1 VARLV
6 VIGLEAAGE
15 TLGVL
20 AAGFRHE
27 SPSRAVIGRLE
38 LRAGLAITALVL
50 RERNREVARQQASQ
64 RALLQASN
72 AATVLID
79 DRGAIAGLSRGARAL
94 LGDEQDSAVPAG
106 EMGSAPSRQFV
117 ELFHARARERAEN
130 WLRRVQG
137 HSDVEIGISDDAH
150 ELELQ
155 SGGRVRLQCIRPE
168 GGLAAVSLELL
179 TASDAALRRD
189 RAEAQLFHL
198 MEWLDEGIVLF
209 DAQNHIQAMNSRF
222 EQMVGMPAEE
232 SGRIAT
238 LQGLIARLS
247 DQAAEP
253 EKFAKRWRD
262 LARGLGSGLREEI
275 LLARPAQRVLERVAR
290 PILDADG
297 RPIGRV
303 EIYRDLTAQR
313 TFQAKLLQTER
324 LAALGQMVT
333 GVAHELSN
341 PLTSILGYAQRLFVR
356 SQSEGPSD
364 EVRQILQEAE
374 RAGTI
379 VRQLLMSARESLPDR
394 RKVSLNQLVSRTID
408 LQKVTLAA
416 EKVAI
421 ELNLDETL
429 PLILGDAGQ
438 LQQVLLNLVGNARQ
452 AIEQR
457 GRGGTIRLSTKGV
470 DSGRRAQL
478 EVRDDGPGIP
488 QAIASR
494 IFDPFFTTKP
504 AGIGTGLGLAIVLGV
519 VREHGGHVKVASPPG
534 GGATFSVE
542 FPAAPMAQTPA
553 PAVPATGPGRSL
565 VPKWQR
571 EAGASA
577 LASWKGARVLVVED
591 EPTVA
596 RLISDV
602 LEDEGF
608 RVDTLVDGHEALE
621 RVAQESYDLVVCDMR
636 MPGLDGQHF
645 YETLASA
652 GNPLCQRFLF
662 VTGDVLSS
670 HTHEFLNRHNL
681 PHVAKPFRVEE
692 LTERVRRVL
701 LEVQPGEHAEERA
714 SKPAQRTN
722 VART

>member
-1 VARLV
+1 
-6 VIGLEAAGE
+6 
-15 TLGVL
+15 
-20 AAGFRHE
+20 
-27 SPSRAVIGRLE
+27 
-38 LRAGLAITALVL
+38 
-50 RERNREVARQQASQ
+50 
-64 RALLQASN
+64 
-72 AATVLID
+72 
-79 DRGAIAGLSRGARAL
+79 
-94 LGDEQDSAVPAG
+94 
-106 EMGSAPSRQFV
+106 
-117 ELFHARARERAEN
+117 
-130 WLRRVQG
+130 
-137 HSDVEIGISDDAH
+137 
-150 ELELQ
+150 
-155 SGGRVRLQCIRPE
+155 
-168 GGLAAVSLELL
+168 
-179 TASDAALRRD
+179 
-189 RAEAQLFHL
+189 
-198 MEWLDEGIVLF
+198 
-209 DAQNHIQAMNSRF
+209 
-222 EQMVGMPAEE
+222 
-232 SGRIAT
+232 
-238 LQGLIARLS
+238 
-247 DQAAEP
+247 
-253 EKFAKRWRD
+253 
-262 LARGLGSGLREEI
+262 
-275 LLARPAQRVLERVAR
+275 
-290 PILDADG
+290 
-297 RPIGRV
+297 
-303 EIYRDLTAQR
+303 
-313 TFQAKLLQTER
+313 
-324 LAALGQMVT
+324 
-333 GVAHELSN
+333 
-341 PLTSILGYAQRLFVR
+341 
-356 SQSEGPSD
+356 
-364 EVRQILQEAE
+364 
-374 RAGTI
+374 
-379 VRQLLMSARESLPDR
+379 
-394 RKVSLNQLVSRTID
+394 
-408 LQKVTLAA
+408 VTLAA